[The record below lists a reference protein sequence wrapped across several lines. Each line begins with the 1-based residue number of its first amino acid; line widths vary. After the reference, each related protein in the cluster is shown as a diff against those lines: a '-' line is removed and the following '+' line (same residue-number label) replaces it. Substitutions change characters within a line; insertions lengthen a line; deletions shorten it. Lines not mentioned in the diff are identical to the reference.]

1 MRYVIEVDG
10 QVFSSRSSVEISA
23 EAITSALES
32 VTIVNTEVVYSV
44 KVILPDGSVQ
54 YLDADT
60 MGETFTELPV
70 TSDLTEEYTDM
81 FNTHTNSIGW

>member
-10 QVFSSRSSVEISA
+10 QVFSSRSSVEIST
-23 EAITSALES
+23 EAVTSALES

-54 YLDADT
+54 YFDADT
-60 MGETFTELPV
+60 LGETFTESPV
-70 TSDLTEEYTDM
+70 TSDLTGEFTDM
-81 FNTHTNSIGW
+81 FNTQTNSIGW

>member
-70 TSDLTEEYTDM
+70 TSDLAEEYTDM
-81 FNTHTNSIGW
+81 FNTQTNSIG

>member
-32 VTIVNTEVVYSV
+32 VTIVNTQVVYSV

-70 TSDLTEEYTDM
+70 TSNLTEEYTEM
-81 FNTHTNSIGW
+81 FNTQTNSFGW